1 MENNDR
7 RNDDKGF
14 SIGHMIVRIIVSA
27 IVLAVTA
34 FLTPGFAIDGLW
46 PLLVAAVVIGV
57 VDYLIER
64 FTGFDASPFGRGVIG
79 FIVSAAIIYLTGFFV
94 RGVRVSIVGALIAA
108 LVIGII
114 NMLLPGRKKVM

>member
-1 MENNDR
+1 VENNNR
-7 RNDDKGF
+7 SEDDKGF
-14 SIGHMIVRIIVSA
+14 GIGRMIIRVVVSA

-57 VDYLIER
+57 VDHLIER
-64 FTGFDASPFGRGVIG
+64 FTGFDASPFGRGITG
-79 FIVSAAIIYLTGFFV
+79 FIVSAAIIYLTGFFI
-94 RGVRVSIVGALIAA
+94 RGVRVSILGALIAA

-114 NMLLPGRKKVM
+114 DMLIPGGKKVM

>member
-1 MENNDR
+1 MENNNRSED
-7 RNDDKGF
+7 NKG
-14 SIGHMIVRIIVSA
+14 IGIGGMIIRIVVSA

-34 FLTPGFAIDGLW
+34 FLTPGFAIDGIW

-64 FTGFDASPFGRGVIG
+64 FTGFDASPFGRGITG
-79 FIVSAAIIYLTGFFV
+79 FIVSAAIIYLTGFFI
-94 RGVRVSIVGALIAA
+94 RGVRVSILGALIAA

-114 NMLLPGRKKVM
+114 NMLIPGSKKVM